1 MNTCPS
7 CAAENPAAAAV
18 CEGCGNPLVGT
29 DDPPAHPAG
38 AMASLLVDEA
48 GKLFEQRRFEEARK
62 ALSEAL
68 DIDRFD
74 ARARKLQGSVHL
86 ALESE
91 RAERDPEGALGAVGR
106 DIEQRLMGGELREAA
121 SLLQAAQAIHGDQPR
136 LHDLRARI
144 ELLEVQQ
151 REAVMGMAD
160 ALVVE
165 GERLCMDR
173 DFEAAESALREALEL
188 DPMNIAAAK
197 LLGDVCE
204 LKAAAAPDLEEDF
217 TPPHPVRP
225 PAARLAA
232 PAPVVQAV
240 PVPAAVVQEPAP
252 ERPAPPEPRF
262 LTEQPAPGGR
272 RSWIWLAA
280 GALGLAGL
288 LALAFCRPG

>member
-1 MNTCPS
+1 VNTCPS
-7 CAAENPAAAAV
+7 CAAENPATAGV
-18 CEGCGNPLVGT
+18 CEGCGSPLQGAS
-29 DDPPAHPAG
+29 DPPTHPAG
-38 AMASLLVDEA
+38 AMAALLVDEA
-48 GKLFEQRRFEEARK
+48 GELFEQRRFEEARK

-74 ARARKLQGSVHL
+74 ARARKLQWSVHL

-106 DIEQRLMGGELREAA
+106 EIEQRLMGGELREAA

-144 ELLEVQQ
+144 EILEVQQ

-173 DFEAAESALREALEL
+173 EFEAAESALREALEL

-197 LLGDVCE
+197 LLGDVCD
-204 LKAAAAPDLEEDF
+204 LKAAAAPGLEEDF

-225 PAARLAA
+225 PAARPAA
-232 PAPVVQAV
+232 PPPVQAAPVAA
-240 PVPAAVVQEPAP
+240 PVLEEPAP
-252 ERPAPPEPRF
+252 RPAPPEPRF
-262 LTEQPAPGGR
+262 LTQQPTPGGGGR
-272 RSWIWLAA
+272 WIWLAA
-280 GALGLAGL
+280 GALGLAAL
-288 LALAFCRPG
+288 VALAFCRPG